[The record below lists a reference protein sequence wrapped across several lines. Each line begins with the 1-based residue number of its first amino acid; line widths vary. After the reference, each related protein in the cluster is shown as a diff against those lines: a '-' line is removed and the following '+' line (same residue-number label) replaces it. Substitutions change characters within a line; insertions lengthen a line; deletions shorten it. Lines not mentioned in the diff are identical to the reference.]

1 MGTPQSGPFSSWTRQ
16 GDVWGDLGAGKEER
30 GVWFRLSN
38 VPWSQAQSIH
48 DIPKKEEDLENSGI
62 WENLGFGKLLGN
74 FGARGQG
81 SGRVTPAVREPEI
94 LALGVPGRIW
104 GG

>member
-48 DIPKKEEDLENSGI
+48 DIPKKEEDLENFGI
-62 WENLGFGKLLGN
+62 WETFGDLWCKGTGILLGHPSSER
-74 FGARGQG
+74 A
-81 SGRVTPAVREPEI
+81 
-94 LALGVPGRIW
+94 
-104 GG
+104 